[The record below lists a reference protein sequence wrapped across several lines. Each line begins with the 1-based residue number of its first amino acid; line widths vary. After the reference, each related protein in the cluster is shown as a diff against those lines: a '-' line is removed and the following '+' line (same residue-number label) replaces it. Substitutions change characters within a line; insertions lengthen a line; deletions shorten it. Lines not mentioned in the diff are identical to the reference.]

1 MRQRTG
7 AELLRSLALAAA
19 IAAGAGWLSWQALR
33 DPEIPWLAR
42 SPRAEWI
49 LYPSAPT
56 TAAHPAIPL
65 DAVFRRTFVLPRRPR
80 GARLEV
86 RCFRQCR
93 VAVNGAPLPLPE
105 AADWKDARA
114 GDPAPLLREGGN
126 LILVRVANDSGPP
139 ALWLAVATS
148 ERSPGPPEPASPGPP
163 APASMGSPA
172 PAHTPMAADGRRLAS
187 DARWEVSLAGAAW
200 RPARLAATPMS
211 RWRTAGSPPGPNPRP
226 AAAFTALLPLF
237 LAFAALGAA
246 LVWAGLVLARRRRR
260 GRPAASPAAAA
271 ATTVAGAAGGWAA
284 LAIAALLWAALFWNN
299 RGLDGAWGFDSE
311 GHLDYLRAILEQGRL
326 PLADEGWEMYQPP
339 LYYLAAAA
347 ILRSAGHARVDAAAI
362 GLLRAFGWCAFVVQS
377 ACLLG
382 SLRLLFP
389 GSPRRWLGGFCLG
402 IFLPAQIY
410 LLQYVTNEGWAAALS
425 SAALYLCLRCL
436 RRLELGLGRGRQSLP
451 HDGNAAAASGASLR
465 TPTPSPPSPLPF
477 LAATASGASLRA
489 PTPSPPSPLPFLGL
503 GVVLGLA
510 MLTKFSALVTVA
522 AVAAVLAG
530 RLMTRRVRSPGAYV
544 RTLGAM
550 LLGCLLLCGW
560 HYARVAAHFHRLLVG
575 NWDRASGFAWWQN
588 PGYRNRLDLLR
599 WGESLRAPLLA
610 AFHSIPDA
618 LYSTLWGDGLLGGSG
633 SPAVR
638 PPWNYGLM
646 AAGYLLALLP
656 TVALAAGAGAAL
668 GRLARRPRA
677 EVLLL
682 SGALGATA
690 LAVLAMSL
698 RVASY
703 AQPKAFY
710 ALSAMVPLCAFGG
723 WGLDL
728 MAGAG
733 ADAGKRGGRW
743 RAAAI
748 YVLFAV
754 WACNAFATF
763 WMRHPDPGPLR
774 ATAAAL
780 DPAGLLAR
788 ARAAV
793 SPAEEESWLR
803 RAIVASPDHPF
814 AWLLLGDALAKEGR
828 TAEAEAALREALRV
842 DAYSAPAHAH
852 LAQVLALR
860 GRPQEA
866 AYHRRLAAFLQGF
879 RPPVT

>member
-1 MRQRTG
+1 MRQCTG

-49 LYPSAPT
+49 LYPAAPT

-80 GARLEV
+80 AARLEV
-86 RCFRQCR
+86 RCFRRCR
-93 VAVNGAPLPLPE
+93 VALNGAPLPLPE
-105 AADWKDARA
+105 AANWKDVRA
-114 GDPAPLLREGGN
+114 GDPAPLLREGSN

-139 ALWLAVATS
+139 ALWLALATS
-148 ERSPGPPEPASPGPP
+148 DRSPGPPEPASTGSPEP
-163 APASMGSPA
+163 APP
-172 PAHTPMAADGRRLAS
+172 PAADGRRMAS

-200 RPARLAATPMS
+200 RPARLATTPMS

-226 AAAFTALLPLF
+226 AAAFTALLPLL
-237 LAFAALGAA
+237 LAFAALGAT
-246 LVWAGLVLARRRRR
+246 LLWAGLALARRRRSR
-260 GRPAASPAAAA
+260 RPTASTAAAA
-271 ATTVAGAAGGWAA
+271 VAGWAA

-311 GHLDYLRAILEQGRL
+311 GHLDYLRAVLEQGRL

-347 ILRSAGHARVDAAAI
+347 ILRSAGHTRVDAAAI

-436 RRLELGLGRGRQSLP
+436 RRLELGLGCGRQSLP
-451 HDGNAAAASGASLR
+451 DDGSAATASGASFRASSL
-465 TPTPSPPSPLPF
+465 SPLPSH
-477 LAATASGASLRA
+477 AATASGASLRA

-503 GVVLGLA
+503 GAVLGLA

-530 RLMTRRVRSPGAYV
+530 RLVRRRLRSPGVYV

-550 LLGCLLLCGW
+550 LLGCLLTCGW

-656 TVALAAGAGAAL
+656 TVALAVGAGAAL

-682 SGALGATA
+682 AGTLGATV

-733 ADAGKRGGRW
+733 AGAEERGGRL

-763 WMRHPDPGPLR
+763 WMRRPDPGPLR
-774 ATAAAL
+774 AMAAAL

-788 ARAAV
+788 ARAAG

-803 RAIVASPDHPF
+803 RATTDSPDHPF
-814 AWLLLGDALAKEGR
+814 AWLLLGDALARGGR
-828 TAEAEAALREALRV
+828 TTEAEAALREALRV
-842 DAYSAPAHAH
+842 DAHSARAHAH
-852 LAQVLALR
+852 LAQVLALQ

-866 AYHRRLAAFLQGF
+866 AYHRRLAALLQGF